1 MMYEEK
7 LLRVLVA
14 VIAASV
20 PFFVAALKNRL
31 GMGLAGTFATVVG
44 MKFGGLWIGIPVS
57 AAFTIFAL
65 VYRFGDGDKSTDRL

>member
-1 MMYEEK
+1 MYEEE
-7 LLRVLVA
+7 LLRVILA

-20 PFFVAALKNRL
+20 PFFVAALKDRL
-31 GMGLAGTFATVVG
+31 RIGLAGTFATVVG

-65 VYRFGDGDKSTDRL
+65 VYRFGDGAEPTDDG